1 MRIETLAI
9 HAGRR
14 IDPATGAVSEPIHLA
29 TTFERDE
36 DGGFS
41 RGFEYI
47 RDGNPNRNALER
59 CMAQLEG
66 GYDAVAFPSG
76 MAAIAAAIEALAI
89 EHPGMVLLPN
99 DMYFGIRSLL
109 NDTQF
114 GRKLEVI
121 SVDMTDLPAVE
132 RACEQHKPATIW
144 AETPSNPLVS
154 IVDLAEI
161 SRIAKG
167 IGAALGVDNTW
178 ATPLLQRPLDVGAD
192 IVIHSLTKY
201 VGGHS
206 DMMGG
211 IAVVREQGPHLDE
224 LRAIVKHRG
233 AVMAPFDCWLA
244 LRGISTLPARMQ
256 VHCHNAARIAAYLDT
271 HPAVSRVY
279 FPGLPSHP
287 GHAVAAK
294 QMRDFGGMLSFE
306 VNGGAVDAMEVANA
320 LRIFTRATSLGGN
333 HSLIEHR
340 ASVEGPATMAPEGLL
355 RVSVGLENV
364 EDLLEDLDQSLKV
377 IPAEH

>member
-14 IDPATGAVSEPIHLA
+14 IDPVTGAVSEPIHLA

-47 RDGNPNRNALER
+47 RDDNPNRNSLEE

-76 MAAIAAAIEALAI
+76 MAAIVAAIEALAI
-89 EHPGMVLLPN
+89 EHPGMELLPD

-109 NDTQF
+109 NETQF
-114 GRKLEVI
+114 GRKLDVA
-121 SVDMTDLPAVE
+121 SVDMTDLSAVE
-132 RACEQHKPATIW
+132 RACKEHMPGIIW

-154 IVDLAEI
+154 IVDLSEI
-161 SRIAKG
+161 SRLAKSV
-167 IGAALGVDNTW
+167 GAALGVDNTW
-178 ATPLLQRPLDVGAD
+178 ATPLLQRPLDLGAD

-211 IAVVREQGPHLDE
+211 IAAVREQGQHLDE

-256 VHCHNAARIAAYLDT
+256 VHCENASKIAAYLEA
-271 HPAVSRVY
+271 HSAVTRVH
-279 FPGLPSHP
+279 FPGLQSHP
-287 GHAVAAK
+287 GHEIANK
-294 QMRDFGGMLSFE
+294 QMRNFGGMLSFE
-306 VNGGAVDAMEVANA
+306 VDGDRAEAMAVVNA

-340 ASVEGPATMAPEGLL
+340 ASVEGPSTMAPESLL
-355 RVSVGLENV
+355 RASVGLENV
-364 EDLLEDLDQSLKV
+364 EDLLEDLDQALRV
-377 IPAEH
+377 ISPKP

>member
-14 IDPATGAVSEPIHLA
+14 IDPVTGAVSEPIHLA

-47 RDGNPNRNALER
+47 RDGNPNRNALEN

-66 GYDAVAFPSG
+66 GCEAVAFPSG
-76 MAAIAAAIEALAI
+76 MAAIAAAIEAMAI
-89 EHPGMVLLPN
+89 EHPGVVLLPE

-109 NDTQF
+109 NETQF
-114 GRKLEVI
+114 GRKLEVV
-121 SVDMTDLPAVE
+121 SVDMTDFSAVE
-132 RACEQHKPATIW
+132 RVCEEHKPGIIW

-154 IVDLAEI
+154 VVDLSEI
-161 SRIAKG
+161 SRLAKS
-167 IGAALGVDNTW
+167 IGAAIGVDNTW
-178 ATPLLQRPLDVGAD
+178 ATPLLQRPLDLGAD

-211 IAVVREQGPHLDE
+211 IAVVREQGPHLNE
-224 LRAIVKHRG
+224 LRATVKHRG

-244 LRGISTLPARMQ
+244 LRGISTLSARMR
-256 VHCHNAARIAAYLDT
+256 VHCENAAKIAAYLEA
-271 HPAVSRVY
+271 HPAVTRVY

-287 GHAVAAK
+287 GHDLAAK
-294 QMRDFGGMLSFE
+294 QMRDFGGMLSFQIDGDRKE
-306 VNGGAVDAMEVANA
+306 AMEVVNA

-340 ASVEGPATMAPEGLL
+340 ASVEGPATTAPESLL

-364 EDLLEDLDQSLKV
+364 EDLLEDLDQALRGNRS
-377 IPAEH
+377 ER

>member
-14 IDPATGAVSEPIHLA
+14 IDPVTGAVSEPIHLA

-47 RDGNPNRNALER
+47 RDDNPNRNSLEE

-76 MAAIAAAIEALAI
+76 MAAIVAAIEALAI
-89 EHPGMVLLPN
+89 ENPGMVLLPD

-109 NDTQF
+109 SETQF
-114 GRKLEVI
+114 GRTLDVV
-121 SVDMTDLPAVE
+121 SVDMTDLSAVE
-132 RACEQHKPATIW
+132 RACKEHMPGIIW

-154 IVDLAEI
+154 IVDLSEI
-161 SRIAKG
+161 SRLAKSV
-167 IGAALGVDNTW
+167 GAALGVDNTW
-178 ATPLLQRPLDVGAD
+178 ATPLLQRPLDLGAD

-206 DMMGG
+206 DLMGG
-211 IAVVREQGPHLDE
+211 IAAVREQGQHLDE

-256 VHCHNAARIAAYLDT
+256 VHCENASRIAAYLEA
-271 HPAVSRVY
+271 HSAVTRVH
-279 FPGLPSHP
+279 FPGLQSHP
-287 GHAVAAK
+287 GHEIANK
-294 QMRDFGGMLSFE
+294 QMRNFGGMLSFE
-306 VNGGAVDAMEVANA
+306 VDGDRAEAMAVVNA

-340 ASVEGPATMAPEGLL
+340 ASVEGPSTMAPESLL

-364 EDLLEDLDQSLKV
+364 EDLLEDLDHALRV
-377 IPAEH
+377 ISSKP